1 MRRPS
6 LKIRIT
12 AWFALMMFVIEA
24 LVLSFLLAVNGT
36 IVTNDP
42 ESRLVRMVEHNADRV
57 KYKNRQFRY
66 DHIHYYR
73 SGVYTVLYDADGN
86 PLQGTFP
93 AEFSPAQPLPLS
105 GDAVRTVTC
114 GEQTYYVYD
123 VHVDMMVGSVWL
135 RGVIDANAKGGV
147 MRVIMPLAW
156 SLLPVLLVLS
166 VIGGYFIASRALRPV
181 RQLTAAAN
189 AISDGQDLK
198 ARIGLPHTKGSDEI
212 YQLSASFDNM
222 FDRLERSFEAEQ
234 RFTSDASHELRTP
247 TTVILA
253 ACEDARKNART
264 PADYQAALDVVD
276 RQAHKMS
283 QLIASMLEITRLDQG
298 TQKVNWEYADL
309 SDLVTVICDEQTMVA
324 RRGIRIGCAAEPD
337 IYIDMD
343 VFLMS
348 RVVQNLL
355 DNAFKFGVDGGWI
368 HVALRRTDT
377 GAQLTVQDN
386 GVGIAQEDLDRIW
399 QRFYQADPSRQ
410 ESAGLG
416 LGLSM
421 VQQIVALHGGTVAVA
436 SVKGRGTT
444 FTVTLPE
451 HHGKE
456 EK

>member
-42 ESRLVRMVEHNADRV
+42 ESRLVRVLEHNADRV

-114 GEQTYYVYD
+114 GEQTFYVYD

-166 VIGGYFIASRALRPV
+166 VIGGYFIANRAR
-181 RQLTAAAN
+181 
-189 AISDGQDLK
+189 
-198 ARIGLPHTKGSDEI
+198 H
-212 YQLSASFDNM
+212 
-222 FDRLERSFEAEQ
+222 
-234 RFTSDASHELRTP
+234 
-247 TTVILA
+247 
-253 ACEDARKNART
+253 
-264 PADYQAALDVVD
+264 
-276 RQAHKMS
+276 
-283 QLIASMLEITRLDQG
+283 
-298 TQKVNWEYADL
+298 
-309 SDLVTVICDEQTMVA
+309 
-324 RRGIRIGCAAEPD
+324 
-337 IYIDMD
+337 
-343 VFLMS
+343 
-348 RVVQNLL
+348 
-355 DNAFKFGVDGGWI
+355 
-368 HVALRRTDT
+368 
-377 GAQLTVQDN
+377 
-386 GVGIAQEDLDRIW
+386 
-399 QRFYQADPSRQ
+399 
-410 ESAGLG
+410 
-416 LGLSM
+416 
-421 VQQIVALHGGTVAVA
+421 QI
-436 SVKGRGTT
+436 
-444 FTVTLPE
+444 
-451 HHGKE
+451 
-456 EK
+456 